1 MFLLVFYFSLAVVI
15 SFLCSLLESVI
26 LSASY
31 THIETLSRQG
41 ARYAPSLKKMK
52 YQISIPLSAILTVN
66 TIANT
71 LGAAGVGAQVN
82 KIYGSHLVTVVS
94 IILTLVILF
103 FSEILPKTLGTSYW
117 RSLLPVSVYTI
128 QALIFICYP
137 FVKLSRWVQK
147 IFRTHSRH
155 ITRED
160 VIGAAKMG
168 INEGAIH
175 KNEGELVQ
183 NILKLKSRKVSEIMT
198 PRTVITAFDRT
209 MTVRQAL
216 KKHQPLRFARIPVY
230 ENSLDQVI
238 GMVHRYKMLEA
249 RTQSCEKLTV
259 DNYLKPIHTV
269 PENISVTAALDQFIK
284 RKEHIFLVVDEYGS
298 LSGLVSMEDVVETIL
313 GIEIVDELDSVVD
326 LREQALK
333 QWKQKKNKVRKPS

>member
-1 MFLLVFYFSLAVVI
+1 MFLLVFYFSLAVFV

-41 ARYAPSLKKMK
+41 ARYAPLLKKMK

-71 LGAAGVGAQVN
+71 LGAAGVGAQVHEL
-82 KIYGSHLVTVVS
+82 YGSAFVTLFS

-103 FSEILPKTLGTSYW
+103 FSEILPKTLGASYW
-117 RSLLPVSVYTI
+117 RGLLPFSVYVI

-137 FVKLSRWVQK
+137 FVKLSRLVQT
-147 IFRTHSRH
+147 IFHTRSRH

-160 VIGAAKMG
+160 IIGSAKMG
-168 INEGAIH
+168 VNERAIH
-175 KNEGELVQ
+175 RNEGELVQ
-183 NILKLKSRKVSEIMT
+183 NILRLKSRKVSEIMT
-198 PRTVITAFDRT
+198 PRTVVTAFERK
-209 MTVRQAL
+209 MTVGQAL
-216 KKHQPLRFARIPVY
+216 KKYQPLRFARIPVY
-230 ENSLDQVI
+230 DESLDNVI
-238 GMVHRYKMLEA
+238 GMVHRYKILEA
-249 RTQSCEKLTV
+249 RTQGCDKLTV
-259 DNYLKPIHTV
+259 DSYLRSIHTV

-313 GIEIVDELDSVVD
+313 GIEIVDELDSVAD

-333 QWKQKKNKVRKPS
+333 QWKQKKHKTRKMS